1 MYRCKRLKLGDNIMT
16 ELHKVLSKYKEQIE
30 DITKARNEKRANN
43 PVWFNRS
50 KQVDGVWSDNPIS
63 IDKINESMDDGY
75 IVNMFIK
82 DVEDKDNVLTTT
94 LADLLKDKLML
105 ALGTERECKNNT
117 LRYMVVSTEE

>member
-1 MYRCKRLKLGDNIMT
+1 MYECKRLKLGDNIMT

-30 DITKARNEKRANN
+30 DITK
-43 PVWFNRS
+43 
-50 KQVDGVWSDNPIS
+50 VDGVWTDNPIA
-63 IDKINESMDDGY
+63 IDKISESMDDGY

-82 DVEDKDNVLTTT
+82 DVEDKDNILTTT

>member
-1 MYRCKRLKLGDNIMT
+1 MYESKRLKLGDNIMT

-50 KQVDGVWSDNPIS
+50 KQVDGVWTDNPIA

>member
-1 MYRCKRLKLGDNIMT
+1 MYECKRLKLGDNIMT
-16 ELHKVLSKYKEQIE
+16 ELHKVLSEYKKQIE

-50 KQVDGVWSDNPIS
+50 KQVDGVWTDNPIA

>member
-1 MYRCKRLKLGDNIMT
+1 MYRRKRLKLGDNIMT
-16 ELHKVLSKYKEQIE
+16 ELHKVLSKYKKEIE
-30 DITKARNEKRANN
+30 SITKARNEKRANN

-50 KQVDGVWSDNPIS
+50 KQVDGVWSDNPIA

>member
-1 MYRCKRLKLGDNIMT
+1 MT

-82 DVEDKDNVLTTT
+82 DVEDKDDVLSTT
-94 LADLLKDKLML
+94 LSDLLKDKFML
-105 ALGTERECKNNT
+105 NFKTERECKNNT

>member
-1 MYRCKRLKLGDNIMT
+1 MYKCKRLKLGDNIMT

-30 DITKARNEKRANN
+30 DITKARNENRANN
-43 PVWFNRS
+43 PIWFNRS
-50 KQVDGVWSDNPIS
+50 KQIDGVWTDNPIA
-63 IDKINESMDDGY
+63 IDKISESMDDGY

>member
-1 MYRCKRLKLGDNIMT
+1 MYKCKRLKLRDNIMT

-43 PVWFNRS
+43 PVCFYRR
-50 KQVDGVWSDNPIS
+50 KQVDGVWTDNPIA
-63 IDKINESMDDGY
+63 IDKISESMDDGY

-117 LRYMVVSTEE
+117 LRYMVVSTAE